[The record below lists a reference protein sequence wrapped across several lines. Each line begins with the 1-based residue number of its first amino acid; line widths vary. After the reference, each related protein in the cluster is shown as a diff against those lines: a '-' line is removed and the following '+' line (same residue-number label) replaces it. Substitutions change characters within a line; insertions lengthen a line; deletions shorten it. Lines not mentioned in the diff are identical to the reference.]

1 VRLLDLEADWRGLRG
16 TIGNKGLYQRDG
28 GEYARLRVYRR
39 GVLGG
44 RIERTERL
52 KGTAKG
58 LGRRGLGLC
67 VL

>member
-16 TIGNKGLYQRDG
+16 TIGSKGLYQRDG
-28 GEYARLRVYRR
+28 GGYARLRVYRR

-44 RIERTERL
+44 RIDRTERL
-52 KGTAKG
+52 KGKVKG